1 MSLLIFILLLSVILV
16 VINPSIVMALN
27 ASNNKPDNNTYS
39 GGLSAES
46 TDIAEANNKTDLMT
60 DGTGDNISFGGLSA
74 ESTDIAEANNKT
86 DLINGTNNS
95 NNDTNFGGL
104 SARSVNLTK

>member
-16 VINPSIVMALN
+16 VINPSIVIALN
-27 ASNNKPDNNTYS
+27 ASNNEPDNNTYS

-60 DGTGDNISFGGLSA
+60 DGTGDNISFGGLST
-74 ESTDIAEANNKT
+74 ESNDIAEANNKT
-86 DLINGTNNS
+86 DLINGTNS
-95 NNDTNFGGL
+95 NNGTDLGRL
-104 SARSVNLTK
+104 SVRSVNITK

>member
-16 VINPSIVMALN
+16 VMNPSIVIALN
-27 ASNNKPDNNTYS
+27 ASNNKPDNSTYS

-86 DLINGTNNS
+86 DLINGTNN
-95 NNDTNFGGL
+95 NNGTDFGGL
-104 SARSVNLTK
+104 SARSVNITK